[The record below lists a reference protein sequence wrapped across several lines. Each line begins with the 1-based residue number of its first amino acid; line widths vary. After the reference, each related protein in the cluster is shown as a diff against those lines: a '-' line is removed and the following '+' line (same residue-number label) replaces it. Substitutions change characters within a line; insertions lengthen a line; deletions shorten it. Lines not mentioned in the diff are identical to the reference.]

1 MTKSQLHCPD
11 CATGY
16 LRVLSDEEL
25 LMMFPMSRAAEC
37 VKHPETLNTQYWF
50 HPGSL
55 EMHEIWARPRR
66 IGVYCDK
73 CGHFHDMDERS
84 YKSSTKCQDKNSPK
98 LYKIKGYG
106 NYHR

>member
-1 MTKSQLHCPD
+1 MTKTQLHCPD

-25 LMMFPMSRAAEC
+25 LKMFPTCRAAEC
-37 VKHPETLNTQYWF
+37 VRHPEMLKTQFWI
-50 HPGSL
+50 HPRTM
-55 EMHEIWARPRR
+55 EMHERWARPRR

-84 YKSSTKCQDKNSPK
+84 YSGDIKGRNMPKSYN
-98 LYKIKGYG
+98 IKGYG